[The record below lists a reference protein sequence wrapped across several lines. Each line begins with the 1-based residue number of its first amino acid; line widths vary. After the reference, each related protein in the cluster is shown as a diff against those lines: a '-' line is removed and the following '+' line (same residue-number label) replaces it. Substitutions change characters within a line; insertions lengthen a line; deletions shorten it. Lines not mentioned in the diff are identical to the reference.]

1 MSMETNRAYSVLE
14 IKAYDDQARTIT
26 GWATTPETDRMGD
39 IVNPLGAKFAREMPL
54 LWQHKHDSPVGSAYF
69 GKATK
74 KGIPFEAS
82 VISVEEDGPLKTL
95 VDLAWQSVKYKLV
108 RGVSIGFRALK
119 YSFMESGGVMFDE
132 TEIYELSLVTIPA
145 NASATIQSIKAMD
158 QMGTIRPSSLGVRL
172 IKPAVEKNE
181 RRSNG
186 GIKLLY

>member
-1 MSMETNRAYSVLE
+1 MDTNRAYSVLE
-14 IKAYDDQARTIT
+14 IKAYDDDARTIS

-54 LWQHKHDSPVGSAYF
+54 LWQHKHDSPVGTAFF

-82 VISVEEDGPLKTL
+82 IIKVEEDGPLKGL

-119 YSFMESGGVMFDE
+119 YSFMDSGGVMFDE

-145 NASATIQSIKAMD
+145 NAAATIQSIKAMD
-158 QMGTIRPSSLGVRL
+158 QMGRSGRQSLGVPL
-172 IKPAVEKNE
+172 IYPQSEKAE